1 MEKERNIISSMPT
14 YAGCVYSRPPKRYAP
29 VGVEDLSSH
38 QLEHMSLKG
47 LPIHE
52 SHEKGQ
58 EIGTIVDEWQNS
70 DGSK

>member
-1 MEKERNIISSMPT
+1 MPI

-38 QLEHMSLKG
+38 QLQQMKLKG
-47 LPIHE
+47 LPIRE
-52 SHEKGQ
+52 SHEEGRELGK
-58 EIGTIVDEWQNS
+58 IVDEWQNS

>member
-1 MEKERNIISSMPT
+1 MPT

-52 SHEKGQ
+52 SHEKGK